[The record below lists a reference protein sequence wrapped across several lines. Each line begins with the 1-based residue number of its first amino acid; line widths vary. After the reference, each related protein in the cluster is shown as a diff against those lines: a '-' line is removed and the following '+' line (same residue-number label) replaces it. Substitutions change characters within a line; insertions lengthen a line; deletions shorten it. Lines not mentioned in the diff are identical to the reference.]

1 MTFWKWFGILVEYFS
16 NHGKLCD
23 CVVQMKA
30 YNKNADITEER
41 EGFFMD
47 KCNLLSTFKHNGLF
61 SIG

>member
-41 EGFFMD
+41 EHQLWKKRQGVFY
-47 KCNLLSTFKHNGLF
+47 G
-61 SIG
+61 